1 MGSVRDQAP
10 ATRALYGLRLIFLDN
25 DLHRLPTAF
34 GAGQNVLSGICVGYS
49 HTATGYLDHLASVER
64 GGAAS
69 ATRRGFA
76 AGRLATRTE
85 RDDVCRGSAFAP
97 LVEYGRII
105 LFLRLFLF
113 AFAQI
118 AGIN

>member
-1 MGSVRDQAP
+1 MSSPESAL
-10 ATRALYGLRLIFLDN
+10 ATAIR
-25 DLHRLPTAF
+25 P
-34 GAGQNVLSGICVGYS
+34 QGILTTWRPS
-49 HTATGYLDHLASVER
+49 SE
-64 GGAAS
+64 AAR
-69 ATRRGFA
+69 RRGFA

-105 LFLRLFLF
+105 LFLHLFLF